1 MVEFAPAVES
11 WVTDILVWIGYG
23 TVVGLL
29 AKAVMP
35 GRDPGGALA
44 TLAMGI
50 TGVIIG
56 CGVWSLLGDVER
68 VTPISPSGLVAGTL
82 GAFVILL
89 FYRMLGGYWY
99 EEPAQSRRRP
109 TRRLPPGAPRSST
122 RRPRRTRSRRLCREV
137 SPLLELP
144 RGRRQRR
151 GFRRALWP
159 LCPGRAARRRQA
171 APIV

>member
-1 MVEFAPAVES
+1 MIDLPPES
-11 WVTDILVWIGYG
+11 SLFVNDILVWIGYG

-56 CGVWSLLGDVER
+56 CGVWSLVGNGQR
-68 VTPISPSGLVAGTL
+68 VTPISPGGLVAGTL

-99 EEPAQSRRRP
+99 EESGTRSRSRPRRRTSRRRRYD
-109 TRRLPPGAPRSST
+109 TADY
-122 RRPRRTRSRRLCREV
+122 
-137 SPLLELP
+137 
-144 RGRRQRR
+144 
-151 GFRRALWP
+151 
-159 LCPGRAARRRQA
+159 
-171 APIV
+171 

>member
-50 TGVIIG
+50 AGVIIG
-56 CGVWSLLGDVER
+56 CGVWSLLGKAER

-99 EEPAQSRRRP
+99 EEPTQSRRRSSSRRRG
-109 TRRLPPGAPRSST
+109 TRRRY
-122 RRPRRTRSRRLCREV
+122 RT
-137 SPLLELP
+137 
-144 RGRRQRR
+144 
-151 GFRRALWP
+151 ADY
-159 LCPGRAARRRQA
+159 
-171 APIV
+171 

>member
-99 EEPAQSRRRP
+99 EEPDQPRRRP
-109 TRRLPPGAPRSST
+109 TRRRST
-122 RRPRRTRSRRLCREV
+122 RRRYRT
-137 SPLLELP
+137 
-144 RGRRQRR
+144 
-151 GFRRALWP
+151 ADY
-159 LCPGRAARRRQA
+159 
-171 APIV
+171 

>member
-1 MVEFAPAVES
+1 MVDMPPGSES
-11 WVTDILVWIGYG
+11 LVNDILVWIGYG

-50 TGVIIG
+50 AGVIIG
-56 CGVWSLLGDVER
+56 CGVWSLLGTGDR
-68 VTPISPSGLVAGTL
+68 VTPISPGGLVAGTL

-99 EEPAQSRRRP
+99 EDHDQRPMRRR
-109 TRRLPPGAPRSST
+109 RRV
-122 RRPRRTRSRRLCREV
+122 PRRRYRT
-137 SPLLELP
+137 
-144 RGRRQRR
+144 
-151 GFRRALWP
+151 ADY
-159 LCPGRAARRRQA
+159 
-171 APIV
+171 